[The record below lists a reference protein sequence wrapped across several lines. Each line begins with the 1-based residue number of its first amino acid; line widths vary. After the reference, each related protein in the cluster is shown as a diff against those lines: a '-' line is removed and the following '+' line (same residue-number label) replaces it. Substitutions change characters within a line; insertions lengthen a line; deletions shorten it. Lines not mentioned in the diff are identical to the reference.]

1 MKSIE
6 NQATIRKKS
15 IQDTSNQAGT
25 IDTLTENIK
34 RNTEEKEKLSDANIE
49 FSKQFQETGIFKN
62 RKLNDDI
69 QKQIDQNLERIE
81 KLDIQIREDTQSLG
95 NARLKSDTDNQQELS
110 QIDTQTKR
118 DLAGLEKNLRENLNL
133 ISQYNETKK
142 NLADKNK

>member
-6 NQATIRKKS
+6 DQATTRKS

-25 IDTLTENIK
+25 INTLTENIK
-34 RNTEEKEKLSDANIE
+34 RNTEEKQKFLMRIE

-69 QKQIDQNLERIE
+69 QKQIDQNLERII
-81 KLDIQIREDTQSLG
+81 KLDTQIRDDTENLK
-95 NARLKSDTDNQQELS
+95 NARLKSDIDNQQELN
-110 QIDTQTKR
+110 QIDIQTKR

-133 ISQYNETKK
+133 ISQYNETKRIS
-142 NLADKNK
+142 